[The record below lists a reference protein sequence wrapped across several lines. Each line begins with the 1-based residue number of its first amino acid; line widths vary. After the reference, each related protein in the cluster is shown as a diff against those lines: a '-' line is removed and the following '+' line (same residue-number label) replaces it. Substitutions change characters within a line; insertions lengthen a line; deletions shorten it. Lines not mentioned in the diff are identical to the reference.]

1 MYKKFVFCSA
11 RCVLV
16 HCITDKLILS
26 LRSNASKAC
35 SYCTVIL
42 QLPFVLF
49 NCLIFSLAPS
59 RLSFIILYTTDMSHL
74 LHTTKHMRSMSSSA
88 VLITRVRHVSYVK
101 PSKLKAAAKECARV
115 TRVRSSVKACQKS
128 VEVYFEAAGN
138 LCAHR
143 RSLNKG

>member
-26 LRSNASKAC
+26 LRSNASNGLF
-35 SYCTVIL
+35 IL

-74 LHTTKHMRSMSSSA
+74 LHTTKHMISMSSGA

-115 TRVRSSVKACQKS
+115 TRVRRSVKACQKS
-128 VEVYFEAAGN
+128 VEV
-138 LCAHR
+138 
-143 RSLNKG
+143 